1 MTVKENFCNLRKG
14 TMSSQQPRLEKFM
27 SSDHD
32 GDDTHPS
39 SQYPQSKMAR
49 KRNTEVATAFAYG
62 PKTLS
67 STRQPRPPSGQPASN
82 PQVEPGES
90 SSAQSSQGLS
100 VMGDSELGGEIS
112 SYGEPEKGSTSSPGP
127 RPSGRTPVLYSLS
140 LSLSLLII
148 FSIIISIKLEL

>member
-1 MTVKENFCNLRKG
+1 
-14 TMSSQQPRLEKFM
+14 MSSQQPRLENFM

-32 GDDTHPS
+32 GDDTHPP

-112 SYGEPEKGSTSSPGP
+112 SYGELEKGSTSSPGP
-127 RPSGRTPVLYSLS
+127 RPIGRTPVLYSLS
-140 LSLSLLII
+140 LTVNNI
-148 FSIIISIKLEL
+148 FNKIISIKLELRLTM